1 MATFL
6 DLLLQDATETL
17 ALVNART
24 GKVVATQLQT
34 AFDSAAR
41 RKGLLGRTSMPSDAA
56 LLIAPCNGVHTFFM
70 RFPIDVVFAARD
82 GRVVKV
88 CHGVLPW
95 RLALAFSAFATVE
108 LAAGAASA
116 AHVQRN
122 DHLVLDIRLHIE

>member
-6 DLLLQDATETL
+6 DPLLQDAPETL